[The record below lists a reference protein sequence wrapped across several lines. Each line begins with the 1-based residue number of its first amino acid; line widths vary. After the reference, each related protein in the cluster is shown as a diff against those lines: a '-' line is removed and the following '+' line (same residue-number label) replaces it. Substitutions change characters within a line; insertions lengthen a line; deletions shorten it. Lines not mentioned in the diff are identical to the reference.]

1 MEAGGNHQMQDDEIL
16 DHYDDMM
23 QPYFDS
29 REYACSQNI
38 IDLLT
43 EKLRHTLTP
52 EQNTDLTRLL
62 MAHIED
68 ASRTA
73 MEAFVTGV
81 RNSGKIITPN

>member
-1 MEAGGNHQMQDDEIL
+1 MQDDEIL

-62 MAHIED
+62 MAHIE
-68 ASRTA
+68 
-73 MEAFVTGV
+73 
-81 RNSGKIITPN
+81 IIQEQQWRPSLLGFGTVGRS

>member
-1 MEAGGNHQMQDDEIL
+1 MQEDEIR
-16 DHYDDMM
+16 DSYDASMQHY
-23 QPYFDS
+23 YDS
-29 REYACSQNI
+29 REYACSQQT

-43 EKLRHTLTP
+43 EKLRRTLTP

-62 MAHIED
+62 MAHIDD

-81 RNSGKIITPN
+81 RSGEKLKPN